1 MNWTYWPSSDACS
14 TETNQEIF
22 FIEGCCDQTRTRF
35 DLNLRTS
42 YLQFNS
48 LAHYFTSSIIQY
60 PRYVSKTELFG
71 DLRLM
76 CTHFSFSAYLIG
88 ISIQIFMG
96 QKPIWTAITKYELG
110 HTIKIWTFAPEC
122 PSHHLPSPLTFFFFY
137 FELFYKLNFFPLTNR
152 KCLGWAW
159 LIPKRYL

>member
-1 MNWTYWPSSDACS
+1 MWHDLFFLASQLCFIYLFIYFYFFYFLNFK
-14 TETNQEIF
+14 IF
-22 FIEGCCDQTRTRF
+22 
-35 DLNLRTS
+35 NLRTS

-48 LAHYFTSSIIQY
+48 LAHYFISSIIQY

-76 CTHFSFSAYLIG
+76 CTHFSFSACLTG

-96 QKPIWTAITKYELG
+96 QKPIWTAIDKYELE

-122 PSHHLPSPLTFFFFY
+122 PFHHLPSPLNHSFFFF
-137 FELFYKLNFFPLTNR
+137 ELLYKLNFFFFCNR

-159 LIPKRYL
+159 LIPKWYL